1 MYRALIVTYNKTPNG
16 DAGAVRQMV
25 FAKMLQEL
33 GYNVLVV
40 GMGASTLETDDS
52 MEYEGIPCKSLRNS
66 DTSFLSKLDN
76 YFGYKCKL
84 SKILEQED
92 IFNLILVVDLP
103 INAMRLI
110 ERYAKKNN
118 TVIIHDSVEWYSPEE
133 FKYGKF
139 SSEYLRKDYRNRFFF
154 RKPWRVVAISSY
166 LENHFKNKNLAT
178 CRIPVIMDMK
188 GYRFEKKCNQEK
200 ICIVYAGAPGKKD
213 CFDQIIIAI
222 KNLPEEIR
230 KQFELII
237 IGVDDSFLIKNLKL
251 SNEEWNQL
259 RDTIK
264 CLGRIPRGKVLEH
277 LKSADYTILMRQSE
291 LRYAKAG
298 FSTKVPESLLT
309 GTPVICNISSDLALY
324 LVDGENSIIASDNTA
339 KAIENALIRAINI
352 PAESRKEMQIE
363 ANNTAKRYFDYR
375 LYINVF
381 ASLISMEGNDV

>member
-1 MYRALIVTYNKTPNG
+1 MNRALIVTYNKTPDG

-33 GYNVLVV
+33 GYYVLVV
-40 GMGASTLETDDS
+40 GMGVTNLETDNS
-52 MEYEGIPCKSLRNS
+52 MDYEGISCKSLRNS

-76 YFGYKCKL
+76 YFGYKYKL
-84 SKILEQED
+84 SKILEKED
-92 IFNLILVVDLP
+92 FFDLILVVDLP

-110 ERYAKKNN
+110 ERYAKKKNA
-118 TVIIHDSVEWYSPEE
+118 VIVHDSVEWYSPEE
-133 FKYGKF
+133 FKCGKF

-166 LENHFKNKNLAT
+166 LENHFKNKNLTT
-178 CRIPVIMDMK
+178 CRIPVIMDTNE
-188 GYRFEKKCNQEK
+188 YRFEKNCNQEK

-222 KNLPEEIR
+222 KKLDQEIR
-230 KQFELII
+230 EQFELII

-251 SNEEWNQL
+251 SNEEWNEL
-259 RDTIK
+259 SHTIK
-264 CLGRIPRGKVLEH
+264 CLGRIPREKVLEH
-277 LKSADYTILMRQSE
+277 LKAADYTILMRQSE

-324 LVDGENSIIASDNTA
+324 LADGENSIIASDNTA
-339 KAIENALIRAINI
+339 EAIEEALIRAVNI
-352 PAESRKEMQIE
+352 PAENRKKMQIE

-375 LYINVF
+375 LYTDAF
-381 ASLISMEGNDV
+381 ARLIGMEGNDV